1 MKITEIT
8 DNKDKILQLNVFPD
22 VIKNRFDVLHSVV
35 ENRGGYTLYCI
46 ENNMQKHIFPFF
58 QQYFMRTRVLYAQ
71 NR

>member
-35 ENRGGYTLYCI
+35 ENRGVVHFILYR
-46 ENNMQKHIFPFF
+46 K
-58 QQYFMRTRVLYAQ
+58 
-71 NR
+71 

>member
-35 ENRGGYTLYCI
+35 ENRGGTLYI
-46 ENNMQKHIFPFF
+46 
-58 QQYFMRTRVLYAQ
+58 V
-71 NR
+71 

>member
-35 ENRGGYTLYCI
+35 ENRVGTLYI
-46 ENNMQKHIFPFF
+46 
-58 QQYFMRTRVLYAQ
+58 V
-71 NR
+71 